1 MMIKKNRKLKRRN
14 CLVCSKKKIKPERKY
29 TDTVLVSYFSQF
41 TALSLPILSEASNQ
55 IKSNQIEIEWN
66 QSKGRHSFTLASFI
80 VLLLL
85 LLLLLLFSSVE

>member
-66 QSKGRHSFTLASFI
+66 GINRKVVIRLLSHHSLFYYYYYYYYYYS
-80 VLLLL
+80 VL
-85 LLLLLLFSSVE
+85 